1 MKIKETDLA
10 KIINNYLEDLGYE
23 SYKEV
28 SLKGKGGN
36 IRCDSYIIKKQNNL
50 IIDSFTI
57 ETKLS
62 FSLKVIHQSYL
73 WKNYSK
79 RNYICIPKPKR
90 KDMKLYNFSIDI
102 CKKMNIGIFIV
113 DVFNKTVIEFFKPID
128 NNLNIKYP
136 PLYEEQKNSEAGNDK
151 SEYIT
156 SYKITIKN
164 LKEFLKDK
172 DWLDI
177 KFVIENIK
185 HHYKNNNSAI
195 NSIKKYIY
203 KNIITDIEIL
213 DNKIRYLSH

>member
-10 KIINNYLEDLGYE
+10 KIINDYFENIGLE

-36 IRCDSYIIKKQNNL
+36 IRCDSYIIKRQNDL

-57 ETKLS
+57 ETKLN

-102 CKKMNIGIFIV
+102 CKKMNIGIYIV
-113 DVFNKTVIEFFKPID
+113 DVFNKTVTEFFKPID

-136 PLYEEQKNSEAGNDK
+136 PLYEEQKKSEAGNDK

-164 LKEFLKDK
+164 LKEFLIDK

-203 KNIITDIEIL
+203 KNIITDIQIQ
-213 DNKIRYLSH
+213 DNKIILKK